1 MSTITPPNQALADLV
16 AVLGDDNVRTLART
30 FLRDFP
36 IAFRALESGDR
47 ADRNRRAH
55 SMKSNAQLMGA
66 PELSRCLAG
75 LESRLSDDPEMEIP
89 ASEFA
94 AISRMFDDI
103 ARRLQTFV
111 GD

>member
-1 MSTITPPNQALADLV
+1 MSTSLPPNQAIADLA

-36 IAFRALESGDR
+36 LAFRELESGDR
-47 ADRNRRAH
+47 ADRHRRAH
-55 SMKSNAQLMGA
+55 SMKSSAQLMGA

-75 LESRLSDDPEMEIP
+75 LEMRLSDDPDLDISAAEL
-89 ASEFA
+89 A
-94 AISRMFDDI
+94 AISRMFEDI
-103 ARRLQTFV
+103 ASRLRAFV